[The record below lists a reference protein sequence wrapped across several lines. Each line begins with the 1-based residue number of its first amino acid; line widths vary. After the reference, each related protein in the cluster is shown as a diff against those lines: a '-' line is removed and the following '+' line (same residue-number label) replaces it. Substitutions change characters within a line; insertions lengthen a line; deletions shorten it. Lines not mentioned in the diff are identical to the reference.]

1 MKFELN
7 LSKMP
12 AWQDDEKVQYI
23 LKAKD
28 DFIQLNQLIGRQIT
42 IEFLNEKYCS
52 NCGNQ
57 FADLFRMGFCKN
69 CFFTAP
75 QAGESIIRPELSQAH
90 LDIEDRDLAFEK
102 SYQLQEHIVYLAN
115 GGDLKVG
122 VTRAKQMQNRW
133 IDQGA
138 SSAIVLARTKNRFQ
152 AGEMEVALKE
162 FMGDKTPWRK
172 MLRNDIPE
180 IDLLAEKEQIK
191 KKLSAEMQNLY
202 AEGED
207 QVYNFNYQVEEWPTK
222 ISTLNLDKQSK
233 VEAVLKGVR
242 GQYLIFQGGL
252 VFNVRAHSGFRVSFA
267 FA

>member
-1 MKFELN
+1 
-7 LSKMP
+7 MP

-23 LKAKD
+23 LKADD
-28 DFIQLNQLIGRQIT
+28 DFIRLNQLIGRQIT
-42 IEFLNEKYCS
+42 IEFLNEKYCF
-52 NCGNQ
+52 NCGNK

-69 CFFTAP
+69 CFFTSP

-122 VTRAKQMQNRW
+122 VTRAQQMQNRW

-138 SSAIVLARTKNRFQ
+138 SEAIVLARTKNRFQ
-152 AGEMEVALKE
+152 AGEMEVALKD

-172 MLRNDIPE
+172 MLKNEIPT
-180 IDLLAEKEQIK
+180 IDLKQEKLKIK
-191 KKLSAEMQNLY
+191 EKLSAEMQQFF

-207 QVYNFNYQVEEWPTK
+207 HVYQFNYPVEEWPTK
-222 ISTLNLDKQSK
+222 ITTLNLDKEAK
-233 VEAVLKGVR
+233 AEAVLKGVR

-252 VFNVRAHSGFRVSFA
+252 VFNVRAHTGFRVSFA

>member
-1 MKFELN
+1 MRFELN

-23 LKAKD
+23 LKADD
-28 DFIQLNQLIGRQIT
+28 DFIRLNQLIGRQIT

-52 NCGNQ
+52 NCGNK

-69 CFFTAP
+69 CFFTSP

-122 VTRAKQMQNRW
+122 VTRAQQMQNRW

-138 SSAIVLARTKNRFQ
+138 SEAIVLARTKNRFQ
-152 AGEMEVALKE
+152 AGEMEVALKD

-172 MLRNDIPE
+172 MLKNEIPAL
-180 IDLLAEKEQIK
+180 DLKQEKLKIK
-191 KKLSAEMQNLY
+191 EKLSAEMQQFF

-207 QVYNFNYQVEEWPTK
+207 HVYQFNYPVEEWPTK
-222 ISTLNLDKQSK
+222 ITTLNLDKESK
-233 VEAVLKGVR
+233 AEAVLKGVR

-252 VFNVRAHSGFRVSFA
+252 VFNVRAHTGFRVSFA

>member
-1 MKFELN
+1 
-7 LSKMP
+7 MP
-12 AWQDDEKVQYI
+12 AWQDDKGVQYL
-23 LKAKD
+23 LKAND
-28 DFIQLNQLIGRQIT
+28 DFIQLNPLMGRQIT

-90 LDIEDRDLAFEK
+90 LGIEDRDLAFEK

-122 VTRAKQMQNRW
+122 VTRGRQMQNRW

-138 SSAIVLARTKNRFQ
+138 SSAIVLARTENRFQ

-162 FMGDKTPWRK
+162 YMGDKTPWRK
-172 MLRNDIPE
+172 MLKNDIPA
-180 IDLLAEKEQIK
+180 IDLKAEKENIK
-191 KKLSAEMQNLY
+191 KKLSAEMQGFY

-207 QVYNFNYQVEEWPTK
+207 KVYNFGYPVEEWPTK
-222 ISTLNLDKQSK
+222 ISTLNLDKQPK
-233 VEAVLKGVR
+233 VEAVLKGIR

-252 VFNVRAHSGFRVSFA
+252 VFNIRAHTGFKVSFA

>member
-1 MKFELN
+1 MRFELN

-23 LKAKD
+23 LKADD
-28 DFIQLNQLIGRQIT
+28 DFIRLNQLIGRQIT

-52 NCGNQ
+52 NCGNK

-69 CFFTAP
+69 CFFTSP

-122 VTRAKQMQNRW
+122 VTRAQQMQNRW

-138 SSAIVLARTKNRFQ
+138 SEAIVLARTKNRFQ
-152 AGEMEVALKE
+152 AGEMEVALKD

-172 MLRNDIPE
+172 MLKNEIPT
-180 IDLLAEKEQIK
+180 IDLKQEKLKIK
-191 KKLSAEMQNLY
+191 EKLSAEMQQFF

-207 QVYNFNYQVEEWPTK
+207 HVYQFNYPVEEWPTK
-222 ISTLNLDKQSK
+222 ITTLNLDKEAK
-233 VEAVLKGVR
+233 AEAVLKGVR

-252 VFNVRAHSGFRVSFA
+252 VFNVRAHTGFRVSFA

>member
-1 MKFELN
+1 MRFELN

-12 AWQDDEKVQYI
+12 AWQDDEKVQYL
-23 LKAKD
+23 LKADD
-28 DFIQLNQLIGRQIT
+28 DFIRLNQLIGRQIT
-42 IEFLNEKYCS
+42 IEFLNEKHCS
-52 NCGNQ
+52 NCENK

-69 CFFTAP
+69 CFFTSP

-90 LDIEDRDLAFEK
+90 LDIEDRDLEFEK

-122 VTRAKQMQNRW
+122 VTRAQQMQNRW

-138 SSAIVLARTKNRFQ
+138 SEAIVLARTENRFQ
-152 AGEMEVALKE
+152 AGEMEVALKGL
-162 FMGDKTPWRK
+162 MGDKTPWRK
-172 MLRNDIPE
+172 MLKNEIPT
-180 IDLLAEKEQIK
+180 IDLVKEKLKVKES
-191 KKLSAEMQNLY
+191 LSAEMQQFF

-207 QVYNFNYQVEEWPTK
+207 EVYQFNYPVEEWPTK
-222 ISTLNLDKQSK
+222 ISTLNLDKEPK
-233 VEAVLKGVR
+233 AEAVLKGIR

-252 VFNVRAHSGFRVSFA
+252 VFNIRAHTGFRVSFA

>member
-1 MKFELN
+1 MRFELN

-23 LKAKD
+23 LKADD
-28 DFIQLNQLIGRQIT
+28 DFIRLNQLIGRQIT
-42 IEFLNEKYCS
+42 IEFLNEKYCF
-52 NCGNQ
+52 NCGNK

-69 CFFTAP
+69 CFFTSP

-122 VTRAKQMQNRW
+122 VTRAQQMQNRW

-138 SSAIVLARTKNRFQ
+138 SEAIVLARTKNRFQ
-152 AGEMEVALKE
+152 AGEMEVALKD

-172 MLRNDIPE
+172 MLKNEIPT
-180 IDLLAEKEQIK
+180 IDLKQEKLKIK
-191 KKLSAEMQNLY
+191 EKLSAEMQQFF

-207 QVYNFNYQVEEWPTK
+207 HVYQFNYPVEEWPTK
-222 ISTLNLDKQSK
+222 ITTLNLDKEAK
-233 VEAVLKGVR
+233 AEAVLKGVR

-252 VFNVRAHSGFRVSFA
+252 VFNVRAHTGFRVSFA

>member
-1 MKFELN
+1 MRFELN

-23 LKAKD
+23 LKADD
-28 DFIQLNQLIGRQIT
+28 DFIRLNQLIGRQIT

-52 NCGNQ
+52 NCGNK

-69 CFFTAP
+69 CFFTSP

-122 VTRAKQMQNRW
+122 VTRAQQMQNRW

-138 SSAIVLARTKNRFQ
+138 SEAIVLARTKNRFQ
-152 AGEMEVALKE
+152 AGEMEVALKD

-172 MLRNDIPE
+172 MLKNEIPT
-180 IDLLAEKEQIK
+180 IDLKQEKLKIK
-191 KKLSAEMQNLY
+191 EKLSAEMQQFF

-207 QVYNFNYQVEEWPTK
+207 HVYQFNYPVEEWPTK
-222 ISTLNLDKQSK
+222 ITTLNLDKESK
-233 VEAVLKGVR
+233 AEAVLKGVR

-252 VFNVRAHSGFRVSFA
+252 VFNVRAHTGFRVSFA